1 MIKLIIKFFE
11 PLLEAWKEAKYIDSV
26 ERVEIRCGT
35 LNDYSEVDENESI
48 LR

>member
-11 PLLEAWKEAKYIDSV
+11 PLLEAWKEAKYIDNV

-35 LNDYSEVDENESI
+35 LESYEVLDD
-48 LR
+48 